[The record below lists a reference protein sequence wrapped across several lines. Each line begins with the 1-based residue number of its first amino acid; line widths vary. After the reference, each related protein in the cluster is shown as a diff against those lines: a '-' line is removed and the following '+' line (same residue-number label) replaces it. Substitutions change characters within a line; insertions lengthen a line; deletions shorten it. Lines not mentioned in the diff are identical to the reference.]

1 MTSFVTFNRALSDG
15 LLEFSPNPCN
25 FLDNMVSFF
34 EIANKGSDA
43 GQSSQKTSHRNRQ
56 FNSFSAFNI
65 SQQPFSSQG
74 IMQLEIVRFRI
85 PSHLSR
91 LLYAFSNSFSND
103 SASCCV
109 SILRRSFKNVN
120 SRRPLRISRFSVL
133 VQTGRFGRGGE
144 MFNALLLLLL
154 VVTTTTPP
162 IHAANAMRLAI
173 DTVTVVTVVDVLAPA
188 TTAAAPLAF
197 KPAAHDAEAF

>member
-1 MTSFVTFNRALSDG
+1 
-15 LLEFSPNPCN
+15 
-25 FLDNMVSFF
+25 
-34 EIANKGSDA
+34 
-43 GQSSQKTSHRNRQ
+43 
-56 FNSFSAFNI
+56 
-65 SQQPFSSQG
+65 
-74 IMQLEIVRFRI
+74 
-85 PSHLSR
+85 
-91 LLYAFSNSFSND
+91 
-103 SASCCV
+103 
-109 SILRRSFKNVN
+109 
-120 SRRPLRISRFSVL
+120 
-133 VQTGRFGRGGE
+133 